1 MCANCIEVLKRAL
14 AVANA
19 KRRPVARAPPARK
32 GNIIRAVARPGR
44 ARSRLKDA
52 CSFPSRT

>member
-19 KRRPVARAPPARK
+19 KRRPVARAARR
-32 GNIIRAVARPGR
+32 RAKAISSGRWR
-44 ARSRLKDA
+44 ARA
-52 CSFPSRT
+52 APAHV